1 MKIKHY
7 IFIALSSLMLFCA
20 IGCEDNPVEP
30 ETDPRTNYLGNWL
43 CTEEAGSYNVG
54 IIIDSTNSS
63 RILIRNFHLMGQ
75 NEKAYALATTNNLTL
90 PSQTI
95 LSNTFYGSATLVNS
109 NQIKWKYYVN
119 NQTDIDTI
127 SAVYTR

>member
-7 IFIALSSLMLFCA
+7 IFIVLSSLMLFFEV
-20 IGCEDNPVEP
+20 GCEDNPVDP
-30 ETDPRTNYLGNWL
+30 ETDARTNYLGNWL
-43 CTEEAGSYNVG
+43 CTEEAGSYNVS
-54 IIIDSTNSS
+54 IVIDSNNSS
-63 RILIRNFHLMGQ
+63 QIFIRNFHLMGQ

-90 PSQTI
+90 PTQTI
-95 LSNTFYGSATLVNS
+95 LNNTFYGSATLVTA

-119 NQTDIDTI
+119 DQTNIDTI